1 VFDSNEC
8 KSTVCPCPGK
18 KKTGASGSEGTLHP
32 EEHEMGLD
40 FKTSVKCV
48 RSVNS
53 SLNEVT
59 QRYNFRYV
67 KLETMIGK
75 GGRDEA
81 FEEVGG
87 KEGLY
92 DRPMMRDF
100 QKMQMALE
108 QSGKSIRK
116 LR

>member
-1 VFDSNEC
+1 MM
-8 KSTVCPCPGK
+8 CPCPGK
-18 KKTGASGSEGTLHP
+18 KKAVASGSEAILHP

-48 RSVNS
+48 RSVNN
-53 SLNEVT
+53 SLNGVT
-59 QRYNFRYV
+59 QKYNFRYV

-87 KEGLY
+87 KQGLY

-100 QKMQMALE
+100 QKMQAALE
-108 QSGKSIRK
+108 QSGKSVRK